1 MLSRFVPAAVLAATL
16 LAPAT
21 AVAQAEGA
29 RTSAVQVFELA
40 QVSINAAAI
49 APTEFAQ
56 KTQAIRSCG
65 DARQLARDLGARVTR
80 DNFVRASTLPSE
92 LQPILA
98 ETPTGHATPVLFE
111 QGGALHVFV
120 VCGRS

>member
-1 MLSRFVPAAVLAATL
+1 MLSRFASAAAVLAVT
-16 LAPAT
+16 LAPAAAT
-21 AVAQAEGA
+21 AQAEGVW
-29 RTSAVQVFELA
+29 TSGVQVYELA

-49 APTEFAQ
+49 APAEFAE

-65 DARQLARDLGARVTR
+65 DARQFAKTIGARVTR
-80 DNFVRASTLPSE
+80 DNFVRATSLPSE
-92 LQPILA
+92 LRPVLA
-98 ETPTGHATPVLFE
+98 DTPTGHATPVMFE